1 MGSFFSSPYDQ
12 EQCDS
17 YSNDE
22 IAFRTKQYVSILK
35 IISIL
40 QNVIDKKIQS
50 VSNPEAYLVDS
61 GSLLVDIDSTDEN
74 NFTYMFFKPEL
85 RVTSIENG
93 EAVQAP
99 YTVLHEYNDFIL
111 HQFNLLSEADR
122 YNIATQLFNKLVKIT
137 QGLIELLNNQ
147 CSIAGYRPVNEL
159 L

>member
-1 MGSFFSSPYDQ
+1 
-12 EQCDS
+12 
-17 YSNDE
+17 
-22 IAFRTKQYVSILK
+22 
-35 IISIL
+35 
-40 QNVIDKKIQS
+40 
-50 VSNPEAYLVDS
+50 
-61 GSLLVDIDSTDEN
+61 
-74 NFTYMFFKPEL
+74 MFFKPEL